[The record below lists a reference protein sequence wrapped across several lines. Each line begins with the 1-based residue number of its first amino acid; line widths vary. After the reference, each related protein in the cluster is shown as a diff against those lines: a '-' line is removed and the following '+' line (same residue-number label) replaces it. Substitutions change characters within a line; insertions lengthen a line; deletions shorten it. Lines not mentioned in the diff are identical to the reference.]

1 MIGVRRRLSS
11 SWPGLTRPPERQSKG
26 TLPPAAPVGVD
37 ARVKPGHYGLSVLL
51 FLLVAIFL
59 SFPALAVE
67 PDEVLKDPAL
77 EARARELSKELR
89 CFVCQNQSIDDS
101 AAPLAR
107 DLRILVRERLTAGDT
122 NAQVIEYLTQRYGAF
137 VRLKPPLQPAT
148 YLLWFG
154 PALLLIA
161 GAIGLF
167 FMARRRAQVAVA
179 TAPAPLSADEQRRLA
194 ALLGDEPAPTASAK
208 PRKERSA

>member
-1 MIGVRRRLSS
+1 MKVLR
-11 SWPGLTRPPERQSKG
+11 
-26 TLPPAAPVGVD
+26 
-37 ARVKPGHYGLSVLL
+37 LL
-51 FLLVAIFL
+51 FAVAALFAL
-59 SFPALAVE
+59 PALAVE

-122 NAQVIEYLTQRYGAF
+122 NAEVIAYLTKRYGAF

-148 YLLWFG
+148 YILWFG
-154 PALLLIA
+154 PALLLVA

-179 TAPAPLSADEQRRLA
+179 AAPTPLSADEQRRLA
-194 ALLGDEPAPTASAK
+194 ALLSDDPAPPMSAK
-208 PRKERSA
+208 PRKGRSA